1 MEPNGSTDRGV
12 LSGLDPNGTEWKHRP
27 MGTERLGPQLIV
39 LCVPLV
45 SVILGVS
52 KLQFIVL
59 RVPLVSVILGVLSY
73 PLK

>member
-1 MEPNGSTDRGV
+1 
-12 LSGLDPNGTEWKHRP
+12 